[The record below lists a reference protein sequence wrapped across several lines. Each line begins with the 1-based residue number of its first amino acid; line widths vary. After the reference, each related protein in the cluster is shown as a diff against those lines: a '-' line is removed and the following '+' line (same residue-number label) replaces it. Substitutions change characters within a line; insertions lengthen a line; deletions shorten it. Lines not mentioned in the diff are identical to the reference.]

1 MSSIAP
7 LIDCY
12 ILLGIERSSDEASI
26 RKAYRRRAL
35 ELHPDKNPDNPKAE
49 ELFLAVKAASDT
61 LLDKSLRAA
70 LDAKL
75 SARDAAAARVDAM
88 DSRRARMR
96 SELEARE
103 KAAADSAKRADSGA
117 KELSNRIERL
127 RQEGRVRQEAFEAAK
142 GHARQTLEEKH
153 QDEEEEEDYSLEEI
167 SQRCAVK
174 LSWTQDINSRLGDE
188 TLPGESIN
196 TISENRLRAIFKL
209 YGSISSVVARRA
221 AARSACIIFASA
233 DSAEAAIAVPP
244 DGFLISRIAVDKFD
258 TNVSSTT
265 TSHHL
270 QQQQQQQRES
280 NHNNG
285 SGKRRRYEVEEGDPS
300 SMDHQA
306 SVPAPLHN
314 GSSVNSG
321 KLNGKQQSVSFQDRE
336 AQVLLKLKQAAA
348 LQSQKKH

>member
-142 GHARQTLEEKH
+142 GHARQTLEEKR

-167 SQRCAVK
+167 SQRCAVR

-221 AARSACIIFASA
+221 AARTACIIFASA

-270 QQQQQQQRES
+270 QQQQRES

-285 SGKRRRYEVEEGDPS
+285 PGKRRRYEVEEGDPS

-306 SVPAPLHN
+306 SVPAPLLN

>member
-1 MSSIAP
+1 MSSTAP

-70 LDAKL
+70 LDARL

-117 KELSNRIERL
+117 RELSNRIERL
-127 RQEGRVRQEAFEAAK
+127 RQEGRVRQEAFEEAAK
-142 GHARQTLEEKH
+142 GHGRQTLDEKKH
-153 QDEEEEEDYSLEEI
+153 QEDEEEVEEDYSLEEI

-188 TLPGESIN
+188 TIPAESIN

-221 AARSACIIFASA
+221 AARTACIIFASA

-244 DGFLISRIAVDKFD
+244 DGFLISRIAVD
-258 TNVSSTT
+258 TNFKTAS
-265 TSHHL
+265 
-270 QQQQQQQRES
+270 QQQQQQRDS

-285 SGKRRRYEVEEGDPS
+285 PGKRRRYEVEEGDPS

-306 SVPAPLHN
+306 SVPANLQN
-314 GSSVNSG
+314 EAINNSV
-321 KLNGKQQSVSFQDRE
+321 KQNGKQQSVSFLDRE

-348 LQSQKKH
+348 LQSQKKR